1 MAIEVWLLER
11 NGTLDAG
18 GSLERWW
25 RGLARPELVHVE
37 LTLDDVLSAARLPWR
52 HEDLFDRLVVAQA
65 ARLGCPLL
73 TRDAAIT
80 EWGGVAVVW

>member
-11 NGTLDAG
+11 NGTLEVG

-25 RGLARPELVHVE
+25 RSLARPELVHVE
-37 LTLDDVLSAARLPWR
+37 LTLDDVLSAARLSWR
-52 HEDLFDRLVVAQA
+52 HDDLFDRLVVAQA

-73 TRDAAIT
+73 TRDRAIC
-80 EWGGVAVVW
+80 EWGGIEVVW